1 MNICKACKNAYITH
15 SLSVYH
21 ITCKY
26 DRNDYS
32 FSDKRTC
39 NIFKLDKDFE
49 LYENLPMEGF
59 APPEFLTEEEFH
71 V

>member
-15 SLSVYH
+15 SLSGYH

-32 FSDKRTC
+32 FSDTYIAQIVTMNGR
-39 NIFKLDKDFE
+39 L
-49 LYENLPMEGF
+49 
-59 APPEFLTEEEFH
+59 
-71 V
+71 